1 MIQALLYCIALLLL
15 EYSLQLLRNVCR
27 PLKMSVFF
35 RCLLF
40 PSRQAPGKSG
50 GHHRVSPQGR
60 YEGVGADR
68 RQDGDGGGDLLRQ
81 QAVSPQHADPGADHQ
96 THWGAEPPRCPVRPE
111 QDRPEAARR
120 HDQGHL
126 LWVCVCVFVID
137 GVRIPACGFVFSLC
151 VSLITSNGFC
161 TAWCVTGLLL
171 VQFIRW
177 LYWLRSD
184 HRRSHPLRGDE
195 ARPGGLELRELQR
208 DLPRNLPQLQRR
220 ALLSNGATP
229 ESAGTNRRHR
239 CSLWAYR
246 TGAPVETQT
255 SKWWSSCWCPL
266 CVSRL
271 WSWSKPP
278 RSTRSHWP
286 LEMELM
292 MSAWS
297 SRPTLAS
304 VSPRYLPVKWPH
316 INTVHNLL
324 SLYLQP
330 HCPQCV
336 RDNRTS

>member
-15 EYSLQLLRNVCR
+15 EYSVQLLRNVCR
-27 PLKMSVFF
+27 PLKMSVLFSLPAF
-35 RCLLF
+35 SITTGSRKKRRTPSSLSTRQVWRCGCWPATRWRRRRRPATPASCFTATRRSWSWPPNALR
-40 PSRQAPGKSG
+40 SRASTMSCSTWAGLSWGSTEAWPG
-50 GHHRVSPQGR
+50 
-60 YEGVGADR
+60 
-68 RQDGDGGGDLLRQ
+68 
-81 QAVSPQHADPGADHQ
+81 
-96 THWGAEPPRCPVRPE
+96 TPPL
-111 QDRPEAARR
+111 
-120 HDQGHL
+120 G
-126 LWVCVCVFVID
+126 VCVFVID
-137 GVRIPACGFVFSLC
+137 GVRIPACQTSVLCGFV
-151 VSLITSNGFC
+151 TSNGFC

-246 TGAPVETQT
+246 TGVPVETQT

-316 INTVHNLL
+316 INTFHNLL
-324 SLYLQP
+324 SLYL
-330 HCPQCV
+330 HV
-336 RDNRTS
+336 RHEVITAPLSPVCKR